1 MDTSDKENDS
11 ANIEYPKNVE
21 KIEPANPIENFCD
34 ESDSD
39 TGVGDKSRKAK
50 SLNRTG
56 PKVYKVCDSDESDDN
71 ECTVKVEDDI
81 YNTYISLDNYE
92 SPNLDG
98 VSFESQE
105 NNSSNG
111 VRIVLGTDIEKN
123 QEFVVHP
130 KIAIQLKTHQI
141 DGLKFLFKSC
151 YSDLN
156 ASRTN
161 CDQGCILA
169 HCMGLGKTLQL
180 IALLHTVIRYPQ
192 LKTQRILVIC
202 PKSTVLNWKA
212 EIDKWLRPIKGGR
225 KLKVFTF
232 LEYS

>member
-1 MDTSDKENDS
+1 MDTIDKENAP
-11 ANIEYPKNVE
+11 ANIEYHKHVG
-21 KIEPANPIENFCD
+21 KIEPSSPIGKLSD

-39 TGVGDKSRKAK
+39 IGDSGKLRKAK
-50 SLNRTG
+50 MSKRTR
-56 PKVYKVCDSDESDDN
+56 PKVYKVSDSDETDDN
-71 ECTVKVEDDI
+71 DCTVKAEDDI
-81 YNTYISLDNYE
+81 YNTNISLDNYE

-98 VSFESQE
+98 ASFESQE
-105 NNSSNG
+105 NNEN
-111 VRIVLGTDIEKN
+111 VRIVLGTDNEKKR
-123 QEFVVHP
+123 EFVVHP
-130 KIAIQLKTHQI
+130 KIAMQLKTHQV
-141 DGLKFLFKSC
+141 DGLKFMFKSC

-156 ASRTN
+156 ASRT
-161 CDQGCILA
+161 CCSQGCILA

-192 LKTQRILVIC
+192 LKTQRVLVIC

-212 EIDKWLRPIKGGR
+212 EIDKWLRPVKGGR

>member
-1 MDTSDKENDS
+1 MDTIDKENAS
-11 ANIEYPKNVE
+11 ANIDYVENVGKN
-21 KIEPANPIENFCD
+21 EPPDRIGKFSD

-39 TGVGDKSRKAK
+39 IGDSGKSSVAK
-50 SLNRTG
+50 SLHRTR
-56 PKVYKVCDSDESDDN
+56 PKVFKVSESDESDDE
-71 ECTVKVEDDI
+71 ECTGKFEDDI

-105 NNSSNG
+105 NTND
-111 VRIVLGTDIEKN
+111 VRLVLGTDIEKS

-151 YSDLN
+151 YGDLN
-156 ASRTN
+156 AARKC

-212 EIDKWLRPIKGGR
+212 EIDKWLCPIKGGR

-232 LEYS
+232 LEHS